1 MKKFLKYT
9 GIVFLSLII
18 LAFSVPFLFK
28 GRIVKL
34 VKAEV
39 NRNLEAKVEF
49 KNVSLSLFRHFP
61 QLSIGLE
68 DISVAGIRE
77 FETDTLLSAERID
90 ASVDLWS
97 VISGSEMKIYGVYLQ
112 SPRIHALVNENGK
125 ANWEITKED
134 TAVSTGSESAAL
146 KIKLEKYSIEDGYV
160 FYKDESSDMQ
170 MEIAGLI
177 MKEAVILP
185 PMFLRWQQKQKRL
198 PPALIMKAYL
208 IWSMLKQELMLT
220 L

>member
-39 NRNLEAKVEF
+39 NKNLEAKVEF

-146 KIKLEKYSIEDGYV
+146 KIKLEKYLQI
-160 FYKDESSDMQ
+160 Q
-170 MEIAGLI
+170 M
-177 MKEAVILP
+177 
-185 PMFLRWQQKQKRL
+185 
-198 PPALIMKAYL
+198 YTN
-208 IWSMLKQELMLT
+208 LMEVRYY
-220 L
+220 